1 MFVTELET
9 FVQKFHQL
17 WSAGQSAHLD
27 LEAHAGRAWVG
38 LRVQLGHV
46 PGPLHHQLHPQ
57 PNPKV
62 QKKKDSPSRQRRRAR
77 RAAARQASAEE
88 VVDEGTENEK
98 LPNEDAEEAKESEQ
112 ISTSVKVVVNEA
124 KQVSIESENVENDSN
139 EATVQV
145 EKENEAEQASTENI
159 EDTGD
164 LTVTEEA
171 TVVEE
176 ITDELCNDAEYLET
190 SEKQKELERVV
201 IVHALAT
208 FENSPNAN
216 LEQEDVN
223 SLNKYIH
230 SEKHLKDNI
239 CQVELFVQSKWE
251 IAVKMHVV
259 TTKLWEG
266 PRQYVWKHLG
276 ASNFWSRG
284 NGTKI
289 RMSRIHVK

>member
-1 MFVTELET
+1 MSSLGISQAHFTTNFILNPI
-9 FVQKFHQL
+9 QKE
-17 WSAGQSAHLD
+17 G
-27 LEAHAGRAWVG
+27 
-38 LRVQLGHV
+38 
-46 PGPLHHQLHPQ
+46 
-57 PNPKV
+57 
-62 QKKKDSPSRQRRRAR
+62 SPSHQHRCDRQAPAR
-77 RAAARQASAEE
+77 EASAEE

-98 LPNEDAEEAKESEQ
+98 LPNEDAEESEQ

-208 FENSPNAN
+208 FENSPNAD

-251 IAVKMHVV
+251 ISVKMHV
-259 TTKLWEG
+259 
-266 PRQYVWKHLG
+266 
-276 ASNFWSRG
+276 WS
-284 NGTKI
+284 
-289 RMSRIHVK
+289 